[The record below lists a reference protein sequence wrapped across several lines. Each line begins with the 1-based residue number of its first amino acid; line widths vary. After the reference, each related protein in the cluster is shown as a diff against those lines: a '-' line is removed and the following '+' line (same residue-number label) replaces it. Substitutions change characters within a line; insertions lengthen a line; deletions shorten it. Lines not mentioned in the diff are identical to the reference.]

1 MIIYGELCGV
11 NGGYN
16 YMCIYIYNCGVCMYV
31 CMHACIYIY
40 IIIITIIIII
50 IIIIIISY
58 YYYIHWVKLNQP
70 TIYIYPSI

>member
-1 MIIYGELCGV
+1 MVNCVGLMEDIITCV
-11 NGGYN
+11 
-16 YMCIYIYNCGVCMYV
+16 YIYNCGVCMYV

-50 IIIIIISY
+50 IIIISY